1 MKKILSLILV
11 FTMVISL
18 SGCTDNDASL
28 YDAFKNMQEVTS
40 LETAT
45 SISFK
50 LEGEGL
56 GEMEQMQLNQV
67 AQILN
72 TTKFD
77 LNQRVVGNEDNTKAK
92 SQTELNI
99 NLMGMQIPMKMW
111 ADIDLETSDMKT
123 IISIPQI
130 LLSMMQSNPAMQDVE
145 NPLIGKEYL
154 IYDIGK
160 MMEMEDENIDFKEM
174 MKFQEE
180 FQPKVIK
187 FMEDIQKDL
196 KLDSDIIEL
205 QEEKEVDGEKIKV
218 YSIKLN
224 DESLRELVKQLVDYI
239 LENDSTKEFIV
250 EYMNGYMDTMMNMGL
265 EEELSDEEL
274 EEFKEDMQDME
285 EELDEGFKE
294 MKEEFDIF
302 MEKYKDVKILGEEG
316 INILYSVNEDGYI
329 VETDGVMDFSID
341 LEEIAK
347 VNDIETDE
355 EDDLDEEEM
364 LYPAPEM
371 KGKVN
376 FKINYNTKNTNI
388 NNKDM
393 EIKMPKTTEENSIDL
408 YEMMQAEME
417 KQMEM
422 MEEFENVEDPEE

>member
-92 SQTELNI
+92 SQTDLNI

>member
-18 SGCTDNDASL
+18 SGCTDNNASL

-40 LETAT
+40 LETET

-92 SQTELNI
+92 SQSELNI
-99 NLMGMQIPMKMW
+99 NFMGMEIPIKMW

-174 MKFQEE
+174 MEFQEE

-224 DESLRELVKQLVDYI
+224 DESLRELVKELVDYI

-274 EEFKEDMQDME
+274 EELKEDMQDME

-316 INILYSVNEDGYI
+316 INILYSINKDGYI

-347 VNDIETDE
+347 VNDAETD

-388 NNKDM
+388 NDKDM
-393 EIKMPKTTEENSIDL
+393 EIKMPETTEENSIDL
-408 YEMMQAEME
+408 YEMMQEEME